1 MIHPERR
8 RESIRQI
15 AYEEGFHDGYAQAL
29 SEMPEIVRCKDCA
42 MRCTY
47 YNFCLMLRESV
58 KDDFFCGW
66 GKRKE
71 GDGE

>member
-1 MIHPERR
+1 MSEYIMR
-8 RESIRQI
+8 
-15 AYEEGFHDGYAQAL
+15 YENGVLQLLPDKIQPL
-29 SEMPEIVRCKDCA
+29 VRCKDCA

-47 YNFCLMLRESV
+47 YNFCPMLRESV